1 LPCGVTIL
9 EEVEMKKFASVFILL
24 FVGGLIAE
32 QPNYC
37 VECHE
42 GLEEELS
49 QPVKLW
55 KESVHYKN
63 GIACNDCHGGDPRN
77 EEQEGAMDPQKG
89 FVGSPSPEE
98 VPSFCGKCHSAVYE
112 NYLQSVHAKTL
123 MEDGTGPNCVTCHT
137 SHSQK
142 KATLNLINEETCSTC
157 HDYTRAERLKE
168 AMTAMDKDLT
178 IMEERVLILFREGM
192 DVESEKKALFALRN
206 RAHRLT
212 HVLDLNRILTELG
225 AVRAD
230 LQGLDVR
237 VQDQENVV
245 RQRKRLGAFLV
256 AFFILGS
263 VIAFLYYKALAKA
276 S

>member
-1 LPCGVTIL
+1 MQRQIL
-9 EEVEMKKFASVFILL
+9 GFLIFA
-24 FVGGLIAE
+24 VGSLMAQ

-37 VECHE
+37 VDCHE
-42 GLEEELS
+42 GLEGKLS

-55 KESVHYKN
+55 QESVHYKN
-63 GIACNDCHGGDPRN
+63 GIFCNDCHGGDPRAERK
-77 EEQEGAMDPQKG
+77 EEAMDPERG
-89 FVGSPSPEE
+89 FVGYPPSVK

-112 NYLQSVHAKTL
+112 NYLQSAHAKAL
-123 MEDGTGPNCVTCHT
+123 LEEGVGPNCVTCHS

-142 KATLNLINEETCSTC
+142 RATLNLINEETCSTC
-157 HDYTRAERLKE
+157 HEYARAERLKE
-168 AMTAMDKDLT
+168 AMSAMEKDLT

-212 HVLDLNRILTELG
+212 HVLEINRIFTELG

-237 VQDQENVV
+237 VLDQENVV
-245 RQRKRLGAFLV
+245 KHRKRLGAFLV
-256 AFFILGS
+256 AFFVLGS
-263 VIAFLYYKALAKA
+263 IIAFLYYKVLMKTG
-276 S
+276 